1 MISLALDELTL
12 SDPAE
17 NQTTILSPLVQPT
30 NLKELNL
37 YDNPIATDQIEML
50 KQTLANGKIDFR
62 QTNWE
67 ASRHGSRFPLGA
79 GLCRDLTG

>member
-37 YDNPIATDQIEML
+37 YDNPIATDQGAMIKKAL
-50 KQTLANGKIDFR
+50 PNCKIWFR
-62 QTNWE
+62 
-67 ASRHGSRFPLGA
+67 
-79 GLCRDLTG
+79 